1 MSPTAFQS
9 EGLTSRGLKRTPCP
23 VLYEPQQFIIASGVY
38 TSQGSSGA
46 SALASL
52 DAPSQESQS
61 GRRGVPRL
69 AGPNVGLI
77 DPDYHHPQLLELC
90 ELNQKRWES
99 LTIPNQAPLGGFGGA
114 KERSEATRGPP
125 PRRCGV
131 PKGPTQKGNTAQ
143 QYYPN
148 FGLWPSTSKNK
159 PSKKL
164 VQYYPQLR
172 GFGVSRFEVQTS
184 MRSREA
190 WTEPKKKDGEMVPQV
205 SPIELSPNRE
215 ALESHDPSREHGNV
229 EWDPRSHSPSRST
242 TGNEW
247 EQLPDRTD
255 HEGEVLS
262 PEYRVRIECD
272 CSLGACLCPRRPSNR
287 KA

>member
-131 PKGPTQKGNTAQ
+131 PKGPTKRGILRSSITPTSA
-143 QYYPN
+143 
-148 FGLWPSTSKNK
+148 FWPSA
-159 PSKKL
+159 SKKQTLKEVGVL
-164 VQYYPQLR
+164 VLPPTSR
-172 GFGVSRFEVQTS
+172 VWGFPEV
-184 MRSREA
+184 R
-190 WTEPKKKDGEMVPQV
+190 
-205 SPIELSPNRE
+205 SPNE
-215 ALESHDPSREHGNV
+215 HAKSRGL
-229 EWDPRSHSPSRST
+229 D
-242 TGNEW
+242 
-247 EQLPDRTD
+247 
-255 HEGEVLS
+255 
-262 PEYRVRIECD
+262 
-272 CSLGACLCPRRPSNR
+272 
-287 KA
+287 